1 MAETPVERLRREL
14 RELEDKR
21 LRNEIGDVEYFAEL
35 DVLRKRLQ
43 EGQQAQVQVPYEPGA
58 KEREYY
64 FDVQEALEGTGP
76 ARKYAERFERMGMS
90 PAEAFAKGKEKFA
103 TETRKARY
111 GTGEF
116 VEPLPSTF
124 AVSDIVDPVKGLIKD
139 PTTGEVRKA
148 TTGEMV
154 SSALFERQRKPTQ
167 LTTAE
172 AREQFETQREKE
184 KEATR
189 RRFESFAKSRGAP
202 LTEEMIEEAVPK
214 VEERMDIRQAPESP
228 AVIAETPLEY
238 GLRLVNTLSA
248 VAEPAVGI
256 LQEAYRRGPIN
267 KAISYFVTGDTEAPK
282 AKTRKGAGFKETEIE
297 GTAGQIL
304 TNMLTGQG
312 VFDRTQA
319 QMLPPD
325 EKASGIDYFMTQGT
339 VPTTYFMSLA
349 AELPI
354 PITPFGIPGVGKAL
368 KFPVRALQSAA
379 ARAEIDLALRSSK
392 TGQTAQDIQ
401 KQIKSQGGTAD
412 TPTLRKKAGEVVGDQ
427 YATHETARQLIET
440 KGPRELVFKEDF
452 ANPNNAYVEEIFKGA
467 SEVEIKDVQKVFEKM
482 EDVFSGAAVGGK
494 NEKIV
499 LRRVRQV
506 ASDTRDKIL
515 TGKKPIRDADI
526 IERAV
531 NKSKMEDLSFW
542 DRARRRGI
550 PEELKKIFD
559 DAYEILERQRFQQ
572 LTPDEII
579 KLGRNYN
586 LLDEL
591 GIFSAD
597 KIMVQP
603 KHVYSA
609 VRNAVSD
616 VMRDNFLKNVPDDMI
631 YVGENVAV
639 PYKKATN
646 KSLMDKF
653 TIQVQPYFESSNGI
667 LKPYAAT
674 KILRLQSQKG
684 FQLPP
689 SLQQKVSSLAD
700 GTEVKLSSQEL
711 QYLEKTIKEE
721 FALDILDGVRIKT
734 GTLTGQLAE
743 VPEGALRQT
752 LIKSGQA
759 PTTSVIQ
766 AKSIANSIRLLLT
779 KGGDYSRATGKI
791 SQWLKLS
798 DDVPAPM
805 RQLNTSVMRTHN
817 AATDKVAEALQP
829 PPGANPQ
836 QHFDTV
842 WNQYQQSAM
851 DINLQRIEGSIRAG
865 EELAIDPTA
874 RLEFVGDIDY
884 SKQYAPRI
892 ESLMETRQSLVDDAL
907 AKESERLVSNF
918 ERRLDTAKRT
928 LSQKHQEEL
937 QRIDR
942 DYTRDLL
949 RTRSDVQR
957 VRERHAEKYV
967 EMMDNFD
974 KKVKAAE
981 DRLSKTYQD
990 EFNSIR
996 KEYDREVLEASMRKR
1011 AAQDKMGDV
1020 RVKQM
1025 DDFEDAA
1032 STARQR
1038 LAQQQ
1043 DNELERIHKAYSRRF
1058 IELRNKQR
1066 TVVSDYKTKATQ
1078 TKKRFGLA
1086 RQIKALDKEYREAYD
1101 MVLNN
1106 KEVAEELL
1114 EQKIRADR
1122 KRLYNTF
1129 GTEDTTEIQKLQ
1141 EVIDNAN
1148 IKYTA
1153 RVKESV
1159 KEYQEMRKF
1168 LDEAVAPEREE
1179 MFTLMERIDVDDD
1192 YYQQKVK
1199 DLSSLEDKYKSKT
1212 DMTINEYEQSQ
1223 KLLSEVAKA
1232 ERDALYDTIANLEEG
1247 PRYQKLKQT
1256 TDTKLQNLQQRI
1268 DEQVAKKEALQVAK
1282 SEKVATSRKLLQLSD
1297 QYGRD
1302 NVIDFL
1308 SKELGKSPDEL
1319 KPEDLFQ
1326 QVDFIQEN
1334 MQEASRQIYQAK
1346 TWRKM
1351 VKDFFVAPLGVKA
1364 LDSRWVDNI
1373 DDLIR
1378 VDKTQPYWVE
1388 GNIKP
1393 LNMNTYKEVIEQLR
1407 ELDPSLKNYGLQ
1419 TAYMKDE
1426 VYVLSFMKNMIETQR
1441 TMDMKVE
1448 IDNFITKSP
1457 DMFVKLD
1464 RAVDGTLGLKSTEE
1478 LAEQITKELQVTF
1491 SFAKKK
1497 GLADDEMIDLFT
1509 HKIREALFDGWAKD
1523 IWKNSD
1529 KKLQSAFIEKYMTKM
1544 IDAGTPI
1551 LNDMDDFVVD
1561 LYNNNILKSNTFA
1574 QLEEE
1579 SRKVLNKIST
1589 KFAAEGMTKEQGKVF
1604 DMLEKT
1610 LLAEEGLLTS
1620 MRSQYLNNLTLRSD
1634 GVMDGLF
1641 TQQIESINDYFGR
1654 YGLNNETMVENIR
1667 GMAPRLKYLGARNIG
1682 VIFGD
1687 MHQVSIEKLLE
1698 IADNNNTKRFISE
1711 LEKRFATAKNPQ
1723 ASYLKY
1729 YLGDGANV
1737 MRRWAIARMLGGVA
1751 EPSTRFFGMNRM
1763 TAPYLFFAALG
1774 SGTMKASTAAKFT
1787 TLAGTMGV
1795 LPVITAAVRKLG
1807 NKSFTGFV
1815 DSNKVMLAPADEVF
1829 IRQSDGAIRD
1839 ITAGE
1844 LREAMLNEGV
1854 LYSRADA
1861 DFLDTQF
1868 NRILIDAGI
1877 TVDGLARYHGHPLK
1891 LARKV
1896 YDNLSPSGKNLWAE
1910 FAKLQDT
1917 EMRRYVFMQAL
1928 KDGESIPQAAE
1939 KARRSMLDYGS
1950 LSDAEKVYISRAIY
1964 FYSFMRTM
1972 GAETVNAF
1980 YRGVMGDNFNPA
1992 MGLMRAQS
2000 RLNRDTE
2007 ERTMQMQQQS
2017 RIYNMFTGSTEGM
2030 DYYNGGPVNPSISM
2044 FDLMSRATLLTTG
2057 GIAAMTSEQ
2066 KEFEMSL
2073 LDAFGAALTAA
2084 GTGAGETYVRGNP
2097 FFNILFEGMRANM
2110 ESRPIPFPSE
2120 LQYQAEENGNMLE
2133 VIQLY
2138 GLERREP
2145 TPGRPLTRFP
2155 VRDKTTGEVIYPAGT
2170 YFDFPKT
2177 QKGIMQG
2184 YNLYLWHRLLGLT
2197 AFAEVA
2203 SRSGVAPAA
2212 ITRFQKDTLRAS
2224 MASARDPRMEGREG
2238 EVRIPMESMYLK
2250 GLNQQELDMRSDLVY
2265 ALYMLGLATPVKA
2278 TKRNVVMERL
2288 LKNALNEIKRT
2299 DKPLKE
2305 KR

>member
-64 FDVQEALEGTGP
+64 FDVQEKLEGEGP

-124 AVSDIVDPVKGLIKD
+124 AVSDIVDPVKGLIED

-172 AREQFETQREKE
+172 AREQFETQKKQSALALAAAQQPYEAYGYKPDVEKDV
-184 KEATR
+184 
-189 RRFESFAKSRGAP
+189 
-202 LTEEMIEEAVPK
+202 EEIKKTLPK
-214 VEERMDIRQAPESP
+214 TEERMDIRQAPESP

-248 VAEPAVGI
+248 VADPLLLEPAQRAFGFF
-256 LQEAYRRGPIN
+256 LGT
-267 KAISYFVTGDTEAPK
+267 KPK
-282 AKTRKGAGFKETEIE
+282 VRKGAGFKETEIE
-297 GTAGQIL
+297 GTGGQIL

-339 VPTTYFMSLA
+339 VPTLAMSLA
-349 AELPI
+349 TEVPI
-354 PITPFGIPGVGKAL
+354 PITPLGIPGVGKAL
-368 KFPVRALQSAA
+368 KYPVRALQSAA

-412 TPTLRKKAGEVVGDQ
+412 TPTLRKKSGEVVGDQ

-440 KGPRELVFKEDF
+440 KGPRELVFKNDF
-452 ANPNNAYVEEIFKGA
+452 ANPNNLYVEEIFKGA
-467 SEVEIKDVQKVFEKM
+467 SEVEIEDVKRVFEKM

-542 DRARRRGI
+542 DRARKRGI
-550 PEELKKIFD
+550 PEEMKKTFD

-586 LLDEL
+586 LLDEA

-631 YVGENVAV
+631 YVGQNVAV

-653 TIQVQPYFESSNGI
+653 TIQVQPYFESSEGI

-759 PTTSVIQ
+759 PTTFAIQ

-798 DDVPAPM
+798 DDVPVPM

-829 PPGANPQ
+829 PPGTNPQ

-851 DINLQRIEGSIRAG
+851 DINLQRIEGSIRTG

-928 LSQKHQEEL
+928 LSQKHQEKL

-957 VRERHAEKYV
+957 VREQHAEKYV
-967 EMMDNFD
+967 KMMDNFD

-1011 AAQDKMGDV
+1011 AAQDKMGDA

-1129 GTEDTTEIQKLQ
+1129 GTEDTTHIQKIQ

-1159 KEYQEMRKF
+1159 KEYKEMRKF

-1192 YYQQKVK
+1192 YFQQKVK

-1256 TDTKLQNLQQRI
+1256 TDTKLENLQQRI

-1282 SEKVATSRKLLQLSD
+1282 SEKVATNRKLLQLSD

-1351 VKDFFVAPLGVKA
+1351 VKDFFVAPPGVDA
-1364 LDSRWVDNI
+1364 LDPRWVDNI

-1419 TAYMKDE
+1419 TPNYLVGQDE
-1426 VYVLSFMKNMIETQR
+1426 VYVLPFMKNMIETQR

-1448 IDNFITKSP
+1448 IDNFIAKSP

-1464 RAVDGTLGLKSTEE
+1464 RAVDGTLGLKATEE
-1478 LAEQITKELQVTF
+1478 LAEEITQELKNTF

-1509 HKIREALFDGWAKD
+1509 HRIREALFDGWAKD

-1529 KKLQSAFIEKYMTKM
+1529 KKIQSAFIEKYMKKM

-1574 QLEEE
+1574 ELEEE

-1667 GMAPRLKYLGARNIG
+1667 GMAPRLNYLGARNIG

-1687 MHQVSIEKLLE
+1687 MHQVTIEKLLD

-1737 MRRWAIARMLGGVA
+1737 MRRWSIARMLGGVA
-1751 EPSTRFFGMNRM
+1751 EPSTRFFGMNRI
-1763 TAPYLFFAALG
+1763 TAPYLFFASLG

-1787 TLAGTMGV
+1787 GIAMTLG
-1795 LPVITAAVRKLG
+1795 LDPVVTAAVRKLG
-1807 NKSFTGFV
+1807 NKSYTGLIE
-1815 DSNKVMLAPADEVF
+1815 SNKVMLAPADEVF

-1844 LREAMLNEGV
+1844 IREAMLNEGV

-1877 TVDGLARYHGHPLK
+1877 TVDGLARYHGHPKK
-1891 LARKV
+1891 LARKIW
-1896 YDNLSPSGKNLWAE
+1896 DNLSPSGKNLWAE

-1950 LSDAEKVYISRAIY
+1950 LSDVEKVYVSRAIY

-1980 YRGVMGDNFNPA
+1980 YRGVMGDNFNPSI
-1992 MGLMRAQS
+1992 GLMRAQS

-2030 DYYNGGPVNPSISM
+2030 DYYMGGPVNPSISM

-2138 GLERREP
+2138 SLERREP

-2177 QKGIMQG
+2177 SKGLREG
-2184 YNLYLWHRLLGLT
+2184 YNLYLIHRLIGLT

-2250 GLNQQELDMRSDLVY
+2250 SLNQQELDMRSDLVY